1 MAGERNPTTCPGRR
15 SWFLEWAP
23 HLDVAAQPHHQQ
35 QWTAVA
41 SHRDA
46 QQVAI
51 DPGEREEP
59 PAG

>member
-1 MAGERNPTTCPGRR
+1 LDEGILER
-15 SWFLEWAP
+15 AP
-23 HLDVAAQPHHQQ
+23 HLDLAAQPHHQQ
-35 QWTAVA
+35 QWTALA

>member
-1 MAGERNPTTCPGRR
+1 MLGPAGTSTGISTTFPLER
-15 SWFLEWAP
+15 AP

-35 QWTAVA
+35 QWTALA